1 MNDMI
6 RLKAR
11 NKRIPLWE
19 IAERI
24 GISEATISRWMR
36 VQLSE
41 EKESR
46 ILKAMEEIT
55 EERKAGL

>member
-55 EERKAGL
+55 EERKAEL

>member
-1 MNDMI
+1 MKDLI

-24 GISEATISRWMR
+24 GISEATISRWLR

-55 EERKAGL
+55 EERKAEL